1 MKNGIKFNVCGLNF
15 KYFVPFFAVVMLCTY
30 LGILPTA
37 KVYSN
42 DAGTYVATTFVAT
55 VAFLMCIGGL
65 FFWLGNTIPIVNNY
79 LGGACLLP
87 LFGASLMNYLG
98 LIPENLQNG
107 CKVLMKTGFQDAYI
121 ALLLVGSVLV
131 MDRKVLLNAT
141 ARYLPTVIG
150 SQVFALLFCVVGG
163 LITGFGVKE
172 ALFNVGAPCMSG
184 GSAGAMT
191 TLPSLYSTLTGEDMT
206 GLAGQFLCYASI
218 ANVLAVLFAAIGGI
232 QYGHPGKKP
241 PMWLNSIMNA
251 EMEFFSGVMH
261 GDPIPD
267 EFKPLMTGEAARAA
281 IATADAATLSLRE
294 NRKVSVE
301 EVMK

>member
-1 MKNGIKFNVCGLNF
+1 
-15 KYFVPFFAVVMLCTY
+15 MLCTY

-150 SQVFALLFCVVGG
+150 SQVFALLFCVVGAYSANNSMVDVAVAMAFGVFGYG
-163 LITGFGVKE
+163 LRRTGFDPVPLLIAFVLGGVLEKTLRQ
-172 ALFNVGAPCMSG
+172 ALLIGY
-184 GSAGAMT
+184 GSPAVFLERPIALALLVVRLVVVWRGLARLLFVARREVFRAERGRSKTYPAGSVCCGPAKST
-191 TLPSLYSTLTGEDMT
+191 FAERFLWPARAKADTLPVAMGSLSQLR
-206 GLAGQFLCYASI
+206 
-218 ANVLAVLFAAIGGI
+218 
-232 QYGHPGKKP
+232 
-241 PMWLNSIMNA
+241 
-251 EMEFFSGVMH
+251 
-261 GDPIPD
+261 DP
-267 EFKPLMTGEAARAA
+267 FGSR
-281 IATADAATLSLRE
+281 
-294 NRKVSVE
+294 
-301 EVMK
+301 

>member
-150 SQVFALLFCVVGG
+150 SQVLCPAVLRGRRFDYRFRRQ
-163 LITGFGVKE
+163 
-172 ALFNVGAPCMSG
+172 
-184 GSAGAMT
+184 GS
-191 TLPSLYSTLTGEDMT
+191 TLQCRRSLYVRRFCRRYDYPSQPL
-206 GLAGQFLCYASI
+206 L
-218 ANVLAVLFAAIGGI
+218 
-232 QYGHPGKKP
+232 HP
-241 PMWLNSIMNA
+241 
-251 EMEFFSGVMH
+251 
-261 GDPIPD
+261 D
-267 EFKPLMTGEAARAA
+267 R
-281 IATADAATLSLRE
+281 
-294 NRKVSVE
+294 
-301 EVMK
+301 